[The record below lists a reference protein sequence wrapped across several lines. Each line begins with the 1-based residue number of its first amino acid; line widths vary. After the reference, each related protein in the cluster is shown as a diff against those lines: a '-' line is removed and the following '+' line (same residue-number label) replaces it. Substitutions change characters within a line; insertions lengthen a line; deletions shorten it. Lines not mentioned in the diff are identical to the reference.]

1 MNTEVD
7 QLKKSFSKAVLWI
20 LLLLAVA
27 TGSTYAWFSLTG
39 INSTNVTPMA
49 GTISQGDTVLLIS
62 TSENG
67 PFDKNCDLVINGN
80 SDSLRPL
87 STENLE
93 NFYRSTAQNKNGIAV
108 LYSNANNRVDQDA
121 LHGTVYLQCQNAPCK
136 VYFNREE
143 LKLGSDAQALAAM
156 RLGMKITSHEGSRTF
171 IWKLDEMGST
181 SGAQSTLTVPRA
193 STVVSSVSDTGQ
205 ATYAEDPAQDITAYM
220 AENGDSEND
229 YKDGSQMLAQ
239 LDKDEVA
246 SVEYWLYLEG
256 CDEQCSN
263 PVQNR
268 DSEIQLAF
276 AGVDLEG
283 SEKGE
288 QNQ

>member
-49 GTISQGDTVLLIS
+49 GTISQGDTVLMIS
-62 TSENG
+62 TNETG
-67 PFDKNCDLVINGN
+67 PFDKTCELVLNGN
-80 SDSLRPL
+80 PDSLKPL

-108 LYSNANNRVDQDA
+108 LYSNANSRVDQDA

-143 LKLGSDAQALAAM
+143 LKLGSDEQALAAM
-156 RLGMKITSHEGSRTF
+156 RLGMKITSHEGTGTF
-171 IWKLDEMGST
+171 IWKLDEMGNT
-181 SGAQSTLTVPRA
+181 SDAQSTLTVPRA
-193 STVVSSVSDTGQ
+193 STVVSSVSDNGQ
-205 ATYAEDPAQDITAYM
+205 PSYVDDPAQDITVYM
-220 AENGDSEND
+220 AEKGESENE
-229 YKDGSQMLAQ
+229 YKDGTQMLVQ

-276 AGVDLEG
+276 AGVDLEEN
-283 SEKGE
+283 EKGE
-288 QNQ
+288 